1 MIAIFRMSIPTVCS
15 FSATPARQIAG
26 SGSDEARCLDEA
38 FQRDVRP
45 RADMAD
51 DFGGAQAADLA
62 ANGERQVAGQA
73 EQEACGI
80 EVARS
85 GRVDDPRY
93 RGRAHPVYAVAGHD
107 YAARLAAGQGRD
119 RDMTAHRIRRLGEF
133 LGLVKRTDLGLVGEQ
148 DIDLALDQ
156 LAKGG

>member
-15 FSATPARQIAG
+15 FSATPPRQLAG

-38 FQRDVRP
+38 FQRDFRP

-62 ANGERQVAGQA
+62 ASGERQVAGQA

-85 GRVDDPRY
+85 GRVDDPRH
-93 RGRAHPVYAVAGHD
+93 RGRAHPVYAIAGHD
-107 YAARLAAGQGRD
+107 YAARRAAGRGRGWD
-119 RDMTAHRIRRLGEF
+119 KNTAVIRSAGGSVFRSEEQKTELQSHSEIVCRLLLE
-133 LGLVKRTDLGLVGEQ
+133 K
-148 DIDLALDQ
+148 
-156 LAKGG
+156 